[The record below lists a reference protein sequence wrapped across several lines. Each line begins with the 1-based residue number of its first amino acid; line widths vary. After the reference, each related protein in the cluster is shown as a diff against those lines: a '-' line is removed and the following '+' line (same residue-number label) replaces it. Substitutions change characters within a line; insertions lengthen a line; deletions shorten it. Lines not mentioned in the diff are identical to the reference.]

1 MNFVTFALLAIACM
15 SAFSVLTVLLFTR
28 YGAGPPVKK
37 LAEAGDNIR
46 TDLEQ
51 LSSKIANLENEIN
64 QLKVQFVSTR
74 IQLVSM
80 TQKKAVTPKIAASTE
95 EDTWT
100 RSESLLSIAPTI
112 TEPLDNDTWVRNGQA
127 SDIFEPANGDALLS
141 LPAPAEHD
149 AEARCE

>member
-1 MNFVTFALLAIACM
+1 MPRQEEKPEIKPI
-15 SAFSVLTVLLFTR
+15 R
-28 YGAGPPVKK
+28 P
-37 LAEAGDNIR
+37 GDDIR

-64 QLKVQFVSTR
+64 QLKVQFVSTW
-74 IQLVSM
+74 IQLVSL
-80 TQKKAVTPKIAASTE
+80 TQKKAVTPKTAASTTQ

-112 TEPLDNDTWVRNGQA
+112 TEPRDNDTWVRNGQA